1 MAASSRPAQENR
13 LRGEAQ
19 KPCRQAGL
27 FAIQECILFGA
38 TIYFAH
44 ELTLI
49 QFTRLIKQASQARA
63 TGAEMASTAINAQ
76 SGSLNATSRFR
87 APRNIAKQIG
97 VFLSEARACAH
108 WVNGV
113 EEFAFAIGP
122 DVAF

>member
-1 MAASSRPAQENR
+1 MAASSRPAQDNH

-49 QFTRLIKQASQARA
+49 QFTQAHRA
-63 TGAEMASTAINAQ
+63 SIAGTRNRCRNGIDGNQCAKTQRSLERNFTISRAEEYRKIDS
-76 SGSLNATSRFR
+76 SLS
-87 APRNIAKQIG
+87 
-97 VFLSEARACAH
+97 V
-108 WVNGV
+108 
-113 EEFAFAIGP
+113 
-122 DVAF
+122 

>member
-1 MAASSRPAQENR
+1 MAASSRPAQENH

-49 QFTRLIKQASQARA
+49 QLTRLIERASQAST

-76 SGSLNATSRFR
+76 GHSGSLNATSRFR
-87 APRNIAKQIG
+87 ALRNIIKQIG
-97 VFLSEARACAH
+97 VFLSEARA
-108 WVNGV
+108 
-113 EEFAFAIGP
+113 
-122 DVAF
+122 